1 MDKALIEKITNLL
14 LLRKARIIAVCLLA
28 YVTLILYVRNL
39 SPDFVARTKIFVS
52 IPEVTL
58 GETRGMFSGLFR
70 DRERT
75 DLILTQ
81 RALVASYPVY
91 NTVKEKLTQ
100 KKLAITP
107 SSTDF
112 EVALQDIVK
121 YIILGKQHEIS
132 ANMYDWGYFDFLDR
146 LSFSTDIQ
154 GGNFSIGFK
163 SSNPQQ
169 ALNISKL
176 IGEALLDLNLEIA
189 AKRSAKVSDFLE
201 RKVQETNENLQRANE
216 AIAEFVRQHN
226 LPHREKLLEERYRAY
241 IEAQRAMAKAEQ
253 IVAEKSVRLVQTR
266 NLLTKLK
273 TQMKESV
280 SKTNE
285 PRIRALMTEIAKF
298 EAALLSQ
305 QKSAIPT
312 ASQADVSR
320 RLRRLRSQL
329 SEEMDTEKFY
339 DTEALQQGLEKAL
352 GMVQIAEAEEK
363 GAKAM
368 YEEVK
373 RQVNA
378 YKSEMNKYPE
388 LEAKLE
394 QLLFVQRQYAKMQQ
408 VLTENYLSVI
418 TQGDVRTSKL
428 VILQDPMLDSNIL
441 GASKTKKLVLLSF
454 AVTLLLIGGIVGLDI
469 YRETI
474 VGSAQLKSFQNP
486 TYLGKFPH
494 IRSLKR
500 KILSLGF
507 EENLQTAQLAFRLM
521 RTIQTKRIAVVCS
534 SRAMAGKTITVAALS
549 SALAKLGKKVLMV
562 DGDNQAT
569 NRKLMNYFRQR
580 GGRNFAVAQSLAW
593 VMDLAKNQT
602 LEEWRGNRNL
612 VVCPITLTSKT
623 SEEHVMTLQKE
634 LLPLLQ
640 RARQTFDY
648 VIVDAGPIYFVETG
662 IMIEASD
669 AVLFA
674 VPEGSITT
682 AELMESTRI
691 IDLHRKEGATL
702 YSILTNTRLEA
713 SLDSAYRY
721 YMQPKRNETQ
731 SSENSEAA

>member
-1 MDKALIEKITNLL
+1 MDKALVEQITNLIR
-14 LLRKARIIAVCLLA
+14 LRKFRVIGACLIAYLF
-28 YVTLILYVRNL
+28 LILFVRSL
-39 SPDFVARTKIFVS
+39 SAEFIARTQIFVS

-58 GETRGMFSGLFR
+58 GETRGMFSGLFK

-91 NTVKEKLTQ
+91 NAVKEKLTQ
-100 KKLAITP
+100 KKQVIKPA
-107 SSTDF
+107 STGL
-112 EVALQDIVK
+112 EVALQDIVR

-132 ANMYDWGYFDFLDR
+132 ANLYDWGYFDFLAR
-146 LSFSTDIQ
+146 TSFTTDIQ

-163 SSNPQQ
+163 SSSPEQ
-169 ALNISKL
+169 ALSISKL
-176 IGEALLDLNLEIA
+176 IGESLLDLNLEIA

-201 RKVQETNENLQRANE
+201 RKVQETNDNLQKANE
-216 AIAEFVRQHN
+216 AIAEFVRQNN

-253 IVAEKSVRLVQTR
+253 IIAEKSVRLVQTR
-266 NLLTKLK
+266 NLVSKLK

-305 QKSAIPT
+305 QKSGLPS

-339 DTEALQQGLEKAL
+339 DTGALQQGLEKAL
-352 GMVQIAEAEEK
+352 SMVQIAEAEEK

-373 RQVNA
+373 RQVNS

-394 QLLFVQRQYAKMQQ
+394 QLLFVQKQYAKMQQ
-408 VLTENYLSVI
+408 VLTENYLAVI

-454 AVTLLLIGGIVGLDI
+454 AVTLLIIGGIVGLDI

-474 VGSAQLKSFQNP
+474 VGSSQLKSFQSP
-486 TYLGKFPH
+486 MYLGKFPH

-500 KILSLGF
+500 KILSMGF

-521 RTIQTKRIAVVCS
+521 RTISSKRIVLVCS
-534 SRAMAGKTITVAALS
+534 SRAMAGKTITATALS
-549 SALAKLGKKVLMV
+549 AALAKLGKKVLLV

-580 GGRNFAVAQSLAW
+580 GGKLLSRPESCVGDGS
-593 VMDLAKNQT
+593 NQK
-602 LEEWRGNRNL
+602 
-612 VVCPITLTSKT
+612 PD
-623 SEEHVMTLQKE
+623 SERM
-634 LLPLLQ
+634 
-640 RARQTFDY
+640 ARQPKPD
-648 VIVDAGPIYFVETG
+648 
-662 IMIEASD
+662 
-669 AVLFA
+669 
-674 VPEGSITT
+674 
-682 AELMESTRI
+682 
-691 IDLHRKEGATL
+691 
-702 YSILTNTRLEA
+702 
-713 SLDSAYRY
+713 SLPHLSR
-721 YMQPKRNETQ
+721 R
-731 SSENSEAA
+731 